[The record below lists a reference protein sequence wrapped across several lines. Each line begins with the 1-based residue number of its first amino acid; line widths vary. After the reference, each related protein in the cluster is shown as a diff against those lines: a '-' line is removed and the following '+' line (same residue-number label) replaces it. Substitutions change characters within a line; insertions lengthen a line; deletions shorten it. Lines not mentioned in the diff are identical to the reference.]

1 MTSLLG
7 GRYRPLGRIAA
18 GGMGEVWRC
27 RDELLA
33 REVAVKLLR
42 SHVAADPHFRE
53 RFRTEARIAA
63 GLADPGIAQVFDYGE
78 DGDVAY
84 LVMELV
90 SGESLANILARNG
103 TLNSEITLDVVHQ
116 TARGLHAAHRSGI
129 IHRDIKPGNL
139 LVTETGTVKIT
150 DFGIARALEAAPVTQ
165 TGTVLGTAQYVSPEQ
180 ASGTTLSPATDIY
193 SLGVVAYECLAGRP
207 PFVADNQVAIALM
220 HLNDPPPPLPES
232 VPTVVRD
239 LVMACLSK
247 DPARRPASSRELSDR
262 AYVLRESL
270 ATAGAV
276 ELGMLTD
283 PSGWRVEPASA
294 AELADF
300 AEPTGLTGPTESAA
314 GRPGPSGTRVAPGPG
329 TAAPLP
335 GPGSGGTGPDHG
347 PRTARTPSRGAG
359 TARTAPKRN
368 GLRRTGAI
376 VAAAAG
382 CAAAVG
388 LGTLVLQEMNRRG
401 DGAGPAQPLT
411 RLTPVTTPPTSRA
424 TKGTSPVTRTTAP
437 PVTSPR
443 PSPAPS
449 ATVSRSATPT
459 ARPTRT
465 SSSPSPAPTT
475 PTPAPT
481 TPTVTQSPTPTT
493 TTPDPGE
500 ATPPN
505 GET

>member
-1 MTSLLG
+1 MLG
-7 GRYRPLGRIAA
+7 GRYRSLGRIAA

-27 RDELLA
+27 RDELLG

-42 SHVAADPHFRE
+42 RHVAADPHFRE
-53 RFRTEARIAA
+53 RFRAEARIAA

-103 TLNSEITLDVVHQ
+103 SLSPEITLDVVHQ
-116 TARGLHAAHRSGI
+116 AARGLHAAHRSGI
-129 IHRDIKPGNL
+129 VHRDIKPGNL
-139 LVTETGTVKIT
+139 LVTEDGAVKIT
-150 DFGIARALEAAPVTQ
+150 DFGIARALEAAPLTQ

-180 ASGTTLSPATDIY
+180 ASGAVLSPATDLY
-193 SLGVVAYECLAGRP
+193 SLGVVAYECLTGRP

-220 HLNDPPPPLPES
+220 HLNEPPPALPES
-232 VPTVVRD
+232 VPAAVRD

-283 PSGWRVEPASA
+283 PSGWRAEPAGAADPAEFTELAGPGAGRAEHSPTEVAPLRARRRRSRGSA
-294 AELADF
+294 A
-300 AEPTGLTGPTESAA
+300 
-314 GRPGPSGTRVAPGPG
+314 R
-329 TAAPLP
+329 
-335 GPGSGGTGPDHG
+335 
-347 PRTARTPSRGAG
+347 PRTWS
-359 TARTAPKRN
+359 TAPA
-368 GLRRTGAI
+368 RRGFPLAESRARAGGPEARQAAAEGAI

-388 LGTLVLQEMNRRG
+388 LGALVLQDLTRRG

-411 RLTPVTTPPTSRA
+411 RLTPAATSPTSRA
-424 TKGTSPVTRTTAP
+424 TRGKTAPATRTAVP
-437 PVTSPR
+437 AVTSPALR
-443 PSPAPS
+443 
-449 ATVSRSATPT
+449 R
-459 ARPTRT
+459 RRRLR
-465 SSSPSPAPTT
+465 
-475 PTPAPT
+475 
-481 TPTVTQSPTPTT
+481 
-493 TTPDPGE
+493 
-500 ATPPN
+500 
-505 GET
+505 